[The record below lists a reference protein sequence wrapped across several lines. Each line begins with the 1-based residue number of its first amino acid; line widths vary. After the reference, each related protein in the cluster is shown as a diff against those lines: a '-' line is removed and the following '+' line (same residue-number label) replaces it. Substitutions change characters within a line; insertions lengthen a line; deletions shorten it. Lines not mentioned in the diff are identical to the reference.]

1 MKTATEVG
9 GDYYDFLTADDDS
22 LTIALGDATGHGMK
36 AGLMVTLV
44 KSIFHTRG
52 NSFFI
57 PDFFNYGTTLIR
69 RMNMEGIYM
78 GLMLARIR
86 GGQVIMSSAGMP
98 PVLIHRARTG
108 DVEEFRMTGMPLGA
122 SPGFPYTQK
131 TTSLAPGDTLL
142 MMSDG
147 LPEHFN
153 EAREMFEDWRVK
165 EEFARTKSEPVQGI
179 IDALVAAADRWS
191 SGRPLDDDMTFVVV
205 RSPATI
211 HSAS

>member
-9 GDYYDFLTADDDS
+9 GDYYDFLIAEDGS
-22 LTIALGDATGHGMK
+22 LTVAVGDATGHGMK

-69 RMNMEGIYM
+69 RMNMEGVYM
-78 GLMLARIR
+78 SLTLARISN
-86 GGQVIMSSAGMP
+86 GTVTMSSAGMP
-98 PVLIHRARTG
+98 PVLIHRATTG
-108 DVEEFRMTGMPLGA
+108 AIEEFRMSGMPLGA

-131 TTSLAPGDTLL
+131 TTKIAPGDSLL
-142 MMSDG
+142 LMSDG

-153 EAREMFEDWRVK
+153 EAREMFDFGRVV
-165 EEFARTKSEPVQGI
+165 EVFSASAGSPPQRV
-179 IDALVAAADRWS
+179 IDALVAASERWS
-191 SGRPLDDDMTFVVV
+191 PGRPPHDDMTFVVI
-205 RSPATI
+205 RSVPDLASAT
-211 HSAS
+211 